1 MLKVY
6 RPAGNS
12 IALKSVPF
20 DDSEYRPFRFK
31 LFNSG
36 TASLSAAILACIKL
50 SDRSADDAEI
60 ILPAYACPDLVS
72 AIHYA
77 GAKSILVELEKDST
91 YLSLSQFASSI
102 TKNTI
107 AVIAVNF
114 LGIPDQVSK
123 IRQICDK
130 RNLFLILDSAQWF
143 PFTEKVNEW
152 SGDFNII
159 SFGRGKPVNLL
170 HGGAVITSNP
180 GYYSALPD
188 TSPEVIS
195 LISKA
200 RHLLKIMIYILAI
213 QPYFYGIFARIPG
226 LNIGATIFK
235 PLKSISGM
243 SSLYARLIKSNIAKT
258 RNQKVICWYIHE
270 KLIQI
275 SDQRMIDLFPVNVYK
290 GKTFLLRYPIL
301 IKNKSIRDKFFQL
314 TKNYG
319 VSILYQRPLNE
330 ISGMEKII
338 DQKPHYPC
346 ASTFS
351 DHLVTLPTHE
361 DVDEKLIDHLIVT
374 LKSVL
379 AQ

>member
-1 MLKVY
+1 MCHDYHYLDQYENHNLLKVY

-12 IALKSVPF
+12 ISLNSAPF
-20 DDSEYRPFRFK
+20 VESEYFPFRFK
-31 LFNSG
+31 LYCSG
-36 TASLSAAILACIKL
+36 TASLSAAIFACVKL
-50 SDRSADDAEI
+50 SSRSAKHAEI

-72 AIHYA
+72 AIYYT
-77 GAKSILVELEKDST
+77 GAKPILVDLEKDST

-130 RNLFLILDSAQWF
+130 RNLLLILDSAQWF
-143 PFTEKVNEW
+143 PFTGKVNDW

-180 GYYSALPD
+180 DYYNALPD

-200 RHLLKIMIYILAI
+200 RHLLKIMIYNLAI

-243 SSLYARLIKSNIAKT
+243 SSLYARLINSNIAKT

-270 KLIQI
+270 KLNQI

-290 GKTFLLRYPIL
+290 G
-301 IKNKSIRDKFFQL
+301 
-314 TKNYG
+314 
-319 VSILYQRPLNE
+319 
-330 ISGMEKII
+330 
-338 DQKPHYPC
+338 
-346 ASTFS
+346 
-351 DHLVTLPTHE
+351 
-361 DVDEKLIDHLIVT
+361 
-374 LKSVL
+374 
-379 AQ
+379 